1 MLKAFF
7 KVVTAL
13 TLLIGAYIGYVRAFA
28 IVVEQLKAIK
38 RTDNI
43 AFVPHA
49 SKSKLE
55 MIKNAC
61 DVFGDKHWTAQ
72 DDLTYR
78 YYNAERGYWIY
89 AKDYE
94 RIEEENGVRYGGKR
108 IRFKP
113 FALISKS
120 RDGKNTKTITS
131 DVAVFDLNEPLSLN
145 PHANA
150 EPLKIKHAH
159 LEPNVCIR
167 DDKGTPSDPTDDM
180 NIGPLTTA
188 DYDEATQQIST
199 LSPVVIVD
207 QEMVATSDGMLI
219 QLRKN
224 DPTVPGGGLPAF
236 RGQSG
241 GSAQEPPR
249 GDSRRWQ
256 FGLHGG
262 KVFGPPSEGREA
274 GSQDDLQFKG
284 GRFSSV

>member
-1 MLKAFF
+1 MP
-7 KVVTAL
+7 
-13 TLLIGAYIGYVRAFA
+13 
-28 IVVEQLKAIK
+28 
-38 RTDNI
+38 
-43 AFVPHA
+43 FVPHA

-61 DVFGDKHWTAQ
+61 EVFGDKHWTAQ

-167 DDKGTPSDPTDDM
+167 DDKGTPSDPADDM

-207 QEMVATSDGMLI
+207 QGDGDDQRWHADSAPQERSHRTRWRLFR
-219 QLRKN
+219 LS
-224 DPTVPGGGLPAF
+224 GGRAV
-236 RGQSG
+236 

-256 FGLHGG
+256 FGLHRG
-262 KVFGPPSEGREA
+262 KVFGPPTEGQEA